1 MLYHPREKGMW
12 DTWMFHHEGI
22 FHLYYLQTVDDVGW
36 KQIGHA
42 TSPDLLRW
50 KEEEPAIYA
59 GREGQWDEPPLG
71 TGMVLRHNGKFYMT
85 YCCLRAGKPQRTGL
99 AVSDDL
105 YAWTKQ
111 PDNPIM
117 EPAMGFGIYESNP
130 SEVFDNS
137 PSWRDAYVRY
147 DEDDGT
153 FHALLAARLP
163 SGSYVRRGCVGH
175 AVSTNLVNWQAL
187 PPIYAPGKLHDYEVP
202 ELHKIGDKYYL
213 FWTALALYTN
223 HYEIPSRTGP
233 TGEFY
238 AISKKPYEDFCEPI
252 DNLLVGS
259 GNNRFDNC
267 SVRIWQLDNEH
278 MLHYQMVG
286 GPLVDLVS
294 LSAPK
299 VLRISSDGQL
309 SAGYCNRCDALKK
322 RGIASGFDSKWLR
335 LKRFLEG
342 ERWFME
348 GETLVA
354 EVDGS
359 YVLPT
364 DISMGN
370 FLLECEVM
378 IENGFFAGLGV
389 LETSKRPN
397 AISAGVALDGK
408 SLKVHVLGDSSGKTG
423 PVLKP
428 LDSSGFLLQSNH
440 FHHLRIMVRQPWTD
454 VFLDD
459 RLYFSLALPWPKEG
473 RLVFFACDGRARF
486 KNIKAHE
493 I

>member
-1 MLYHPREKGMW
+1 
-12 DTWMFHHEGI
+12 
-22 FHLYYLQTVDDVGW
+22 
-36 KQIGHA
+36 
-42 TSPDLLRW
+42 
-50 KEEEPAIYA
+50 
-59 GREGQWDEPPLG
+59 
-71 TGMVLRHNGKFYMT
+71 
-85 YCCLRAGKPQRTGL
+85 
-99 AVSDDL
+99 
-105 YAWTKQ
+105 
-111 PDNPIM
+111 
-117 EPAMGFGIYESNP
+117 
-130 SEVFDNS
+130 
-137 PSWRDAYVRY
+137 
-147 DEDDGT
+147 
-153 FHALLAARLP
+153 
-163 SGSYVRRGCVGH
+163 
-175 AVSTNLVNWQAL
+175 
-187 PPIYAPGKLHDYEVP
+187 
-202 ELHKIGDKYYL
+202 
-213 FWTALALYTN
+213 
-223 HYEIPSRTGP
+223 
-233 TGEFY
+233 
-238 AISKKPYEDFCEPI
+238 
-252 DNLLVGS
+252 
-259 GNNRFDNC
+259 
-267 SVRIWQLDNEH
+267 
-278 MLHYQMVG
+278 
-286 GPLVDLVS
+286 
-294 LSAPK
+294 
-299 VLRISSDGQL
+299 
-309 SAGYCNRCDALKK
+309 
-322 RGIASGFDSKWLR
+322 
-335 LKRFLEG
+335 
-342 ERWFME
+342 ME